1 MVGRFG
7 HHARPIR
14 RRARHGAPACLGDQI
29 VLRGEVSVE
38 AAMREIG
45 GLHNVGD
52 ADAGEA
58 LGTEQC
64 GRRIDDALPVRRRLF
79 PAYSHACIPAL
90 RAEHLTL
97 DKVYDDRHQSARM
110 MMSII

>member
-14 RRARHGAPACLGDQI
+14 RRARHGAPACLRNEI
-29 VLRGEVSVE
+29 VLRREVSVE
-38 AAMREIG
+38 AAVGEIG
-45 GLHNVGD
+45 GFHNVGD
-52 ADAGEA
+52 ANAGKA
-58 LGTEQC
+58 LGAEQR
-64 GRRIDDALPVRRRLF
+64 GRRIDDALPVRSRLF

-97 DKVYDDRHQSARM
+97 DKLYDDRHQSARM
-110 MMSII
+110 MMSVI